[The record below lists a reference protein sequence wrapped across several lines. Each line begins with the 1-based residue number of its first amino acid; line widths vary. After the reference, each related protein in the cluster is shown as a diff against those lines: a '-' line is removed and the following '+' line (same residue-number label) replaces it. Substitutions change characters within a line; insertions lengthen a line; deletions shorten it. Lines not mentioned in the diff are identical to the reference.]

1 MRQKNIQK
9 IMPKNL
15 SIYRIVIKRLI
26 DFIIS
31 LGLLIIL
38 LPLLIFLC
46 ILLILQNEGN
56 PFFIQSRPGKGQ
68 RIMKIVKFKSMTNE
82 KDQNGVLLQDVER
95 ITPLGKFIRKWS
107 LDELPQLFN
116 VLIGDMSLV
125 GPRPLLIKYLPLY
138 SKEQMRRHDV
148 KPGITG
154 WAQVN
159 GRNKIS
165 WSEKLSLDIWYVDHL
180 TFWLDL
186 KILFLTMKRV
196 LLKDGINS
204 NQDLTMPPFTGNN

>member
-1 MRQKNIQK
+1 
-9 IMPKNL
+9 MPKNL
-15 SIYRIVIKRLI
+15 LIYREVIKRLI
-26 DFIIS
+26 D
-31 LGLLIIL
+31 LLISSGLVLIL

-46 ILLILQNEGN
+46 ILLILQNKGN
-56 PFFIQSRPGKGQ
+56 PFFLQSRPGKEQ
-68 RIMKIVKFKSMTNE
+68 RIIKIVKFKSMTD
-82 KDQNGVLLQDVER
+82 KRDIHGVLLPDVER
-95 ITPLGKFIRKWS
+95 ITPLGKFVRKWS

-138 SKEQMRRHDV
+138 SKEQMRRHEV

-165 WSEKLSLDIWYVDHL
+165 WSEKLSLDIWYVDNL
-180 TFWLDL
+180 NFWVDL
-186 KILFLTMKRV
+186 KILLLTIKRV

-204 NQDLTMPPFTGNN
+204 NQELTMPPFTGNN